1 MIGHVLLTARPS
13 ITRATIP
20 SFTPQIPPNWDSQRY
35 NLYQALQNVH
45 PPYY

>member
-1 MIGHVLLTARPS
+1 MIGHVLLMARPS

-20 SFTPQIPPNWDSQRY
+20 SFTPQIQPNWDSQRY
-35 NLYQALQNVH
+35 YLYQALQNVH